1 MRVIDK
7 VLRTIVDRIVKINSN
22 PSGMPPLREAGAQLS
37 PKLPETSKE
46 SIQGDILFLSPDLWD
61 VNRWARK
68 QMLAYLLQ
76 VYFNKVF
83 YSVDYRHS
91 GMTRPVLNRVAESMY
106 VYNQGVRINRW
117 NPVAEETASRNL
129 LGRIKGL
136 KLRPKAIMAYQF
148 HNYVQAK
155 KVVEELGQGCKIF
168 YDLTDDWTFF
178 PGFSEEKRQKRFF
191 EEEMAIKGSDKVF
204 SVSKRL
210 YGWAKKL
217 NINSVLLPNA
227 TDFELMKTTQEDGP
241 IANELKG
248 LKSPIIGYTGRITPW
263 RLDWG
268 LLERI
273 ADMEEKP
280 TVVMIGEVHPGS
292 VSLRDKLIMKE
303 NVKFL
308 GPKEYCKLPTF
319 YRSLDVCILP
329 HSTDTQTASM
339 DPIKLYDY
347 MGTGRPIVAT
357 AVEEAKK
364 FSDVLRLANSHDDF
378 LALLRETWRD
388 KNHDPR
394 PQMETARQN
403 SWIRRTEQL
412 ASHIALTIGD
422 STIKS
427 DYDGKT
433 S

>member
-1 MRVIDK
+1 MLLK
-7 VLRTIVDRIVKINSN
+7 KIFSKKNKL
-22 PSGMPPLREAGAQLS
+22 SGIEIPLRNDKDLL
-37 PKLPETSKE
+37 PKLPRTLKKK
-46 SIQGDILFLSPDLWD
+46 ILGDILFLSPDPWN

-68 QMLAYLLQ
+68 QMFAYLLQ
-76 VYFNKVF
+76 VYFGRVF

-91 GMTRPVLNRVAESMY
+91 GLTRPVLNRVAENMY
-106 VYNQGVRINRW
+106 IYNEGVRINRW
-117 NPVAEETASRNL
+117 NPVAEKTASKNL
-129 LGRIKGL
+129 LGQIKGL
-136 KLRPKAIMAYQF
+136 KLRPKAIIAYQF

-155 KVVEELGQGCKIF
+155 KVVEELGQECKIF

-178 PGFSEEKRQKRFF
+178 PGFSEEKIQKRLL
-191 EEEMAIKGSDKVF
+191 EEETAIKGSDKVF

-210 YGWAKKL
+210 YEWAKKL
-217 NINSVLLPNA
+217 NMNSVLLPNA
-227 TDFELMKTTQEDGP
+227 TDFELMKTTQDDSPVAE
-241 IANELKG
+241 ELKG
-248 LKSPIIGYTGRITPW
+248 LKPPIIGYTGRITPW
-263 RLDWG
+263 RIDWQ
-268 LLERI
+268 LLNKI
-273 ADMEEKP
+273 AHMEEKP
-280 TVVMIGEVHPGS
+280 TLVMIGELHPNS

-303 NVKFL
+303 NVRFL

-319 YRSLDVCILP
+319 YRRLDVCILP

-347 MGTGRPIVAT
+347 MGSGRPIVAT

-388 KNHDPR
+388 KDHDPQ
-394 PQMETARQN
+394 PQMEIARQN

-427 DYDGKT
+427 DYDGK
-433 S
+433 SS